1 MVMFS
6 TGEVLRPN
14 LHVEVASGDTLD
26 VRKFEVVERV
36 SDLFEVRLVVLSP
49 NPEIDFE
56 AVLGREATFTLSRDR
71 LLASAYRT
79 WGGICHHIQQI
90 ESEEAGLSTY
100 ELVIVPKLWFLT
112 QRRNHRMFQQLSD
125 LEIVLQ
131 ILREWG
137 IEPVQKVDAA
147 AYKKRKY
154 RVQYGESDYAF
165 VCRLLEDAG
174 VTFYFDQ
181 QGESTVL
188 VLHDAPQDNPPR
200 EPAVRF
206 VDKPMVDKD
215 LEFVTE
221 VRVGQRTRPGKYTIF
236 DHDYR
241 RPANYKLMG
250 THAEGEAFEQQMERF
265 HYVPGAFLFRSE
277 GREPTPS
284 ADDKGAARHDE
295 TEAKRI
301 ARIRLEA
308 KRAEARKAN
317 FRTNLV
323 ELRPGTVMR
332 VVDHPRRELAS
343 RLLVVHSTYEGTSFG
358 EWIHRLETRSAEIP
372 YRPPL
377 VTPKPKVN
385 GVESAT
391 VVGPAGEEIHTDEF
405 GRVRVHFHWDRE
417 SQMNQD
423 SSCWIHVSQ
432 SWGGAGYGGVQLPRI
447 GQEVIVDFLGG
458 DPDRPIIV
466 GRVFTN
472 LQKVPYP
479 LPANKTQS
487 GLRSASSPA
496 TGGYNELMFEDAA
509 GRELMRLQ
517 AERDFTGLVKHDMRF
532 NIQNDRTHNVG
543 NNDTETVVG
552 EQMVKVAKKRTVR
565 VKLDQQHQVGENLLV
580 QAVNGTT
587 THMSKKTITH
597 FSEEKIV
604 LSTAPNSFIE
614 ITPGKITIQ
623 SPLVHINPGGATIPN
638 PPQPEA
644 IGDAT
649 TITGY
654 IGAP

>member
-6 TGEVLRPN
+6 NETLPSN
-14 LHVEVASGDTLD
+14 LHLEVASGDVLD
-26 VRKFEVVERV
+26 VRKFHVTERM
-36 SDLFEVRLVVLSP
+36 SELFEVRLVVLSP
-49 NPEIDFE
+49 NAEIDFD
-56 AVLGREATFTLSRDR
+56 AVLGKEATFTLSRDR
-71 LLASAYRT
+71 LLATAYRT

-90 ESEEAGLSTY
+90 EVDKAGLSTY

-112 QRRNHRMFQQLSD
+112 QRRNHRMFQGLSD

-131 ILREWG
+131 LLREWG

-165 VCRLLEDAG
+165 ICRLLEDAG
-174 VTFYFDQ
+174 ITFYFDQ
-181 QGESTVL
+181 EGETTTL
-188 VLHDAPQDNPPR
+188 VLHDAPQNNPPR
-200 EPAVRF
+200 EPSVRF
-206 VDKPMVDKD
+206 IDKPMLDKD

-265 HYVPGAFLFRSE
+265 HYVPGAFLFR
-277 GREPTPS
+277 GDAREATPS
-284 ADDKGAARHDE
+284 ADDKGPARHDE
-295 TEAKRI
+295 TEARRI
-301 ARIRLEA
+301 ARTRLEA
-308 KRAEARKAN
+308 KRAAARVAT
-317 FRTNLV
+317 FRSNLV
-323 ELRPGTVMR
+323 ELRPGTVMSI
-332 VVDHPRRELAS
+332 VDHPRRELGK
-343 RLLVVHSTYEGTSFG
+343 RLLVVHSTYEGTSYG
-358 EWIHRLETRSAEIP
+358 EWIHKLETRSAEIP

-377 VTPKPKVN
+377 VTPKPRVN

-405 GRVRVHFHWDRE
+405 GRVRAHFHWDRE

-458 DPDRPIIV
+458 DPDRPVIV

-472 LQKVPYP
+472 LQKVPYG

-517 AERDFTGLVKHDMRF
+517 AERDYTGLVKHDMRF
-532 NIQNDRTHNVG
+532 NVQNDRTHNVG

-552 EQMVKVAKKRTVR
+552 EQSVKVAKKRTVR
-565 VKLDQQHQVGENLLV
+565 VKLDQQHSVGENIVV
-580 QAVNGTT
+580 QAVNGAT
-587 THMSKKTITH
+587 THMSKLGIRH
-597 FSEEKIV
+597 FSEQLIV
-604 LSTAPNSFIE
+604 LSTSPDSFIM
-614 ITPGKITIQ
+614 ITPGGITIQ
-623 SPLVHINPGGATIPN
+623 SPIVQINPGNLRVPS
-638 PPQPEA
+638 PPQPAA
-644 IGDAT
+644 IEDAT

-654 IGAP
+654 IGTP

>member
-1 MVMFS
+1 MVMFAPAEAS
-6 TGEVLRPN
+6 RPN
-14 LHVEVASGDTLD
+14 LQLEVASGDTLD
-26 VRKFEVVERV
+26 VRKFQVTERV
-36 SDLFEVRLVVLSP
+36 SDLFEVRLVALSP
-49 NPEIDFE
+49 NPEIDFD
-56 AVLGREATFTLSRDR
+56 AVLGREATFTLSRNQ
-71 LLASAYRT
+71 LLATAYRT
-79 WGGICHHIQQI
+79 WGGICHHIQQV
-90 ESEEAGLSTY
+90 ETEEAGLSTY

-125 LEIVLQ
+125 LDVVLQ
-131 ILREWG
+131 LLREWG

-147 AYKKRKY
+147 TYKKRKY

-165 VCRLLEDAG
+165 LCRLLEDAG
-174 VTFYFDQ
+174 ITFYFDQ
-181 QGESTVL
+181 QGETTVL
-188 VLHDAPQDNPPR
+188 VLHDAPQDNPTR
-200 EPAVRF
+200 EPSVRF

-265 HYVPGAFLFRSE
+265 HYVPGASLFRTD

-295 TEAKRI
+295 GEAKRI
-301 ARIRLEA
+301 AKIRLEA
-308 KRAEARKAN
+308 KRAEARKAT

-332 VVDHPRRELAS
+332 VVDHPRRELS
-343 RLLVVHSTYEGTSFG
+343 NRLLVVHSTYEGTSYG
-358 EWIHRLETRSAEIP
+358 EWVHRLETRSAEIP

-377 VTPKPKVN
+377 VTPKPKVS

-517 AERDFTGLVKHDMRF
+517 AEKDFTGLVKHDLRM

-543 NNDTETVVG
+543 NNDAESVVG
-552 EQMVKVAKKRTVR
+552 EQTVKVAKKRTVR
-565 VKLDQQHQVGENLLV
+565 VKLDQQHQVGENILV
-580 QAVNGTT
+580 QSVNGVS
-587 THMSKKTITH
+587 THLSKQAIRL
-597 FSEEKIV
+597 FSEMII
-604 LSTAPNSFIE
+604 LSTSPDSFIV
-614 ITPGKITIQ
+614 ISQSGITIQ
-623 SPLVHINPGGATIPN
+623 SPIVQINPGMLRVPN
-638 PPQPEA
+638 PPQPAA
-644 IGDAT
+644 IEDAT
-649 TITGY
+649 AVTGY

>member
-6 TGEVLRPN
+6 PTEALRPN

-26 VRKFEVVERV
+26 VRKFQVTERV
-36 SDLFEVRLVVLSP
+36 SDLFEVRLVALSP

-125 LEIVLQ
+125 LDVVLQ
-131 ILREWG
+131 VLREWG

-174 VTFYFDQ
+174 ITFYFDQ
-181 QGESTVL
+181 QGEDTVL

-265 HYVPGAFLFRSE
+265 HYVPGAFLFRTD

-295 TEAKRI
+295 SEAKRI

-308 KRAEARKAN
+308 KRVEARKAT

-332 VVDHPRRELAS
+332 VVDHPRRELS
-343 RLLVVHSTYEGTSFG
+343 NRLLVVHSTYEGTSFG
-358 EWIHRLETRSAEIP
+358 EWVHKLETRSAEIH

-377 VTPKPKVN
+377 VTPKPKVS

-543 NNDTETVVG
+543 NNDTESVVG
-552 EQMVKVAKKRTVR
+552 EQSVKVAKKRTVR
-565 VKLDQQHQVGENLLV
+565 VKLDQQHQVGENILT
-580 QAVNGTT
+580 QAVNGTA
-587 THMSKKTITH
+587 THMSNKALTL
-597 FSEEKIV
+597 FSPEKIV
-604 LSTAPNSFIE
+604 LSTAPNSFIL
-614 ITPGKITIQ
+614 ITPGKITIEA
-623 SPLVHINPGGATIPN
+623 PLVHINPGDTSVPN
-638 PPQPEA
+638 PPQPDA